1 MNPAKVTVLGAGAWG
16 TAMAD
21 HMAHCGHEV
30 ILWAFEEEVSQYVS
44 RHHENQ
50 LFLPDILLCDTLLVT
65 SDLAEAISPSQYV
78 FIAVPS
84 KHFRRIIGSCRQEL
98 AGKTLVNLSKG
109 FESDT
114 LLTISQVAVDV
125 LGPDCLKRWVTLSG
139 PSFARELAKGHPTAI
154 VAASESDDLSAEIQ
168 QRFSSDSLRIYRS
181 KDLRGIEVG
190 GSLKNIMAIASGI
203 VHGCGYGTNT
213 TATLVTRASVEI
225 SRFGQKLGASTET
238 FWGLAGIGDLML
250 TCFGPLS
257 RNFQLGEQIAK
268 GVPLEEV
275 LSHSRTIVEGVET
288 TRAVR
293 ELSRQHKIDMPITE
307 EVYGILFEGRSPQEA
322 LKNLMKRSLKTE
334 WVSR

>member
-1 MNPAKVTVLGAGAWG
+1 MNPAKLTVLGAGAWG
-16 TAMAD
+16 TAVAD
-21 HMAHCGHEV
+21 HLSRCGHEV
-30 ILWAFEEEVSQYVS
+30 VLWAFEEEVSQFIS

-50 LFLPDILLCDTLLVT
+50 LFLPGIMLSESLRVT
-65 SDLAEAISPSQYV
+65 SDLSAAILPSQYI
-78 FIAVPS
+78 FLAVPS
-84 KHFRRIIGSCRQEL
+84 KHVRGIIDRCRQEL
-98 AGKTLVNLSKG
+98 ADKPLVNLSKG
-109 FESDT
+109 FESQT
-114 LLTISQVAVDV
+114 RLTISQVAVDL

-154 VAASESDDLSAEIQ
+154 VAASENDALSSEIQ
-168 QRFSSDSLRIYRS
+168 QRFSSDSLRLYRS

-225 SRFGQKLGASTET
+225 SRFGLQMGASIET

-268 GVPLEEV
+268 GVTLEEV
-275 LSHSRTIVEGVET
+275 LSRSRTIVEGVET
-288 TRAVR
+288 TRAVWD
-293 ELSRQHKIDMPITE
+293 LSRQHKIDMPITE
-307 EVYGILFEGRSPQEA
+307 QVHGILFEGRSPQEA